1 MDPITDFVSDR
12 ASRESLWMQS
22 YLHWLSDQGAPWHF
36 GTDQPEDV
44 LAASGWHVT
53 VVRQPGEQGV
63 GAGLLPWPVVPRQV
77 PDIPHSF
84 LVLADR

>member
-1 MDPITDFVSDR
+1 MDPITDFVSDSFLR
-12 ASRESLWMQS
+12 SPWMQS
-22 YLHWLSDQGAPWHF
+22 YLHWLSDQGAPWRF

-63 GAGLLPWPVVPRQV
+63 GGLLPWPVVPRQV
-77 PDIPHSF
+77 PDTPHSF